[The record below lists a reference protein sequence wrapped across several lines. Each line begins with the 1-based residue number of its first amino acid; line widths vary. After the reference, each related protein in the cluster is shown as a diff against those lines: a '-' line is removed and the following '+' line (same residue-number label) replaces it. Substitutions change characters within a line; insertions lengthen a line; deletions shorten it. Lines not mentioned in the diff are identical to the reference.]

1 MRLNDDF
8 TARALVRFAEND
20 WVASPMPGVERKML
34 DRIGDEVARATTIV
48 RFAPGSAFSAHT
60 HDGGEEYL
68 VLEGT
73 FQDEDGD
80 FPVGSYVRNPP
91 TTSHTPAAM
100 EGATILVK
108 LHQFD
113 PADRTQVQI
122 DSNAVDWAQDG
133 EGVSRLAL
141 HDDARE
147 TVMMERWAPGTTR
160 RIEASGGL
168 ELLVIDG
175 ALTQGGDTLTRWDWL
190 RLPVGS
196 SFEAVAGEAGA
207 QVWIK
212 TGHLRHLGTF
222 AA

>member
-1 MRLNDDF
+1 MHVNADF
-8 TARALVRFAEND
+8 SERIVVRFDDTE

-91 TTSHTPAAM
+91 TSSHTPAAQD
-100 EGATILVK
+100 GATILVK

-113 PADRTQVQI
+113 LADRTQVQI
-122 DSNAVDWAQDG
+122 NSAVAKWAATE
-133 EGVSRLAL
+133 EGSKRLPL
-141 HDDARE
+141 HADDRE
-147 TVMMERWAPGTTR
+147 TVVMESWAPGTLHE
-160 RIEASGGL
+160 IDASGGL
-168 ELLVIDG
+168 EIFVI
-175 ALTQGGDTLTRWDWL
+175 GGDLTEGEDHLGRWDWL
-190 RLPVGS
+190 RLPVGAR
-196 SFEAVAGEAGA
+196 FEARTGDEGA
-207 QVWIK
+207 RVWIK
-212 TGHLRHLGTF
+212 TGHLRGVTLR
-222 AA
+222 AP

>member
-1 MRLNDDF
+1 
-8 TARALVRFAEND
+8 
-20 WVASPMPGVERKML
+20 
-34 DRIGDEVARATTIV
+34 
-48 RFAPGSAFSAHT
+48 
-60 HDGGEEYL
+60 
-68 VLEGT
+68 
-73 FQDEDGD
+73 
-80 FPVGSYVRNPP
+80 VRNPP

-122 DSNAVDWAQDG
+122 YSNAEDWAQGG

-141 HDDARE
+141 HDDDRE